1 MPPPGPSFSIFVFR
15 GTLRSWYFGSL
26 MSGTVLF
33 VCNFPFTTTEEDLR
47 AVFAPYGDLQRIR
60 LIHDR
65 DNGRSRGYAFVELED
80 EEHAA
85 LATATLNESRFGG
98 RRLAVARAR
107 GRGGL
112 NGIDTPDGNGN
123 GTPVAINGNGN
134 GRPGPTRSHGSD
146 DSRGK
151 RVRERVEVWWSDDDS
166 AWIGS
171 VPALGLRILR
181 AEPEAALRAVLDLV
195 GRNMGPPLI
204 DRAAES

>member
-1 MPPPGPSFSIFVFR
+1 MPPPGAGFRIFVFR
-15 GTLRSWYFGSL
+15 GTVRSWYFGAL
-26 MSGTVLF
+26 MSGNVLF
-33 VCNFPFTTTEEDLR
+33 VCNFPFSTTEEDLR
-47 AVFAPYGDLQRIR
+47 VVFAPYGELQRIR

-65 DNGRSRGYAFVELED
+65 DSGRSRGYAFVELED

-107 GRGGL
+107 GRA
-112 NGIDTPDGNGN
+112 GIDGIDAPGGN
-123 GTPVAINGNGN
+123 GTPVALNGG
-134 GRPGPTRSHGSD
+134 GRPGPLRSRRNDDTRGN
-146 DSRGK
+146 
-151 RVRERVEVWWSDDDS
+151 RVRERIEVWWSDDDC

-195 GRNMGPPLI
+195 AGSTGPILI
-204 DRAAES
+204 DRAADS